1 MNLLEFVQGVNGI
14 LWNNFLM
21 YALLAV
27 GIFYTLYLGFPQI
40 RNLHLAFKYAFA
52 PSLQKKKEGE
62 GGSNVNSF
70 QALATA
76 VAAQVG
82 TGNVAGVATAIAM
95 GGMGSVFWMWVSAF
109 LGMSTIFA
117 EAILAQ
123 KYREKRP
130 GGAVGGPAFYIR
142 YGLKSRW
149 LAAFFSIALIIAVGF
164 AGNMVQAN
172 SISVAITSAFDL
184 PSWGVGVGIALVVG
198 IVIMGGQQRITSVAE
213 LVVPFMAI
221 TYIIGSLIIML
232 IYAGELPAVFGSIFS
247 AAFTTKA
254 VAGGAAGIAMKEA
267 MRYGIARGLFSNEAG
282 MGTSPHAHA
291 LAEVKDPAI
300 QGFVAMSG
308 VFITL
313 LVCTSTALVILVTG
327 AHTQLG
333 LQSSDIAQAA
343 FSKTFGYAG
352 VVFLAVSIF
361 FFAFT
366 TIIGWYVFGEMNVR
380 YLFGKAGVIPFR
392 IITIASVF
400 TGAGFAAKLVWELSD
415 TFNAFMVIPNIIA
428 LICLAPQVRKVYKGF
443 LEKRSKG
450 EL

>member
-1 MNLLEFVQGVNGI
+1 MDLLELIQGINGV
-14 LWNNFLM
+14 LWNQFLM
-21 YALLAV
+21 FALLAV
-27 GIFYTLYLGFPQI
+27 GIFYTIYLGFPQI
-40 RNLHLAFKYAFA
+40 RNLHLAFKYAFGPA
-52 PSLQKKKEGE
+52 LQKKDKGA

-95 GGMGSVFWMWVSAF
+95 GGMGSVFWMWVSAL
-109 LGMSTIFA
+109 LGMGTIFA

-123 KYREKRP
+123 KYREQRP
-130 GGAVGGPAFYIR
+130 GGTVGGPAFYIR
-142 YGLKSRW
+142 HGLKSKW

-184 PSWGVGVGIALVVG
+184 PSWVVGVAIALIVG
-198 IVIMGGQQRITSVAE
+198 VVIMGGQQRITSVAE

-221 TYIIGSLIIML
+221 TYIVGSLIIML
-232 IYAGELPAVFGSIFS
+232 LYAGELPAVFGSIFS

-313 LVCTSTALVILVTG
+313 LICTSTALVILVTG

-333 LQSSDIAQAA
+333 LESSAIAQAA

-352 VVFLAVSIF
+352 VVFLAISIL

-380 YLFGKAGVIPFR
+380 YLFGKVGVIPFR
-392 IITIASVF
+392 IITVASVF
-400 TGAGFAAKLVWELSD
+400 TGSIFAAKLVWELSD

-428 LICLAPQVRKVYKGF
+428 LVLLAPQVKAIYRSF
-443 LEKRSKG
+443 QEKRRQG